1 MKVMVEVEV
10 EGIAEQILK
19 QLAESEDL
27 IKVIIKVIRCKDC
40 KLRRTSDCPWWDDT
54 YPEYETEDYW
64 FCADGKRR

>member
-27 IKVIIKVIRCKDC
+27 IKVIRCKDC

-64 FCADGKRR
+64 FCADGKRRQS